1 MNETFFQF
9 SMLIGGA
16 TLFAF
21 ILRLLKQPTII
32 AYLLFGAFLGFM
44 QWPGLSHAITN
55 LQFFSGLGTTLLLFL
70 VGLELT
76 TIEIGSFSKKIIGVS
91 LAQVLITLGVGYII
105 LRFLFSDPL
114 EIFIGAIAL
123 VFSSTVLSITMFT
136 KQGALKS
143 LHARISLGIL
153 LFQDLVAV
161 IIFVMLTPAN
171 SNSGLGLIAFLV
183 LKILLLLVITF
194 ILSKYCLPQLLK
206 LVARDSELVF
216 LFGIAWA
223 LVFAT
228 VVAKLFGFN
237 LEAGGFLAGLS
248 LANTASHYQI
258 AARIRPLRDLF
269 LMIFFVYLGTKVD
282 FALTTAD
289 LILVGILFL
298 ITIII
303 KPLIV
308 FVVLGFAG
316 YRKRTSF
323 LTAISLGQISEF
335 SFILVNLALI
345 RGIVS
350 AHFASITML
359 MGILGLIVS
368 TLLMTHADFLYN
380 FCKKYLGIF
389 DRWGTTASAVETELD
404 GHTIVIGYGRKGEI
418 IVKALENRGHQLV
431 VVDQNPEL
439 SKEVP
444 KGVNFILGD
453 INDDEIQELA
463 FLNRAD
469 LIFSTAM
476 NPFDDLALLNH
487 FKWFHHKPVIVV
499 SAKTDEEAEK
509 LYENGAGYVLLPQH
523 IAGEYLASIIKE
535 FPSLKSKFG
544 QLKTRHQKLLAKSI
558 S

>member
-1 MNETFFQF
+1 
-9 SMLIGGA
+9 MLIGGA
-16 TLFAF
+16 TLCAF
-21 ILRLLKQPTII
+21 FLRLLRLPTII
-32 AYLLFGAFLGFM
+32 AYLLFGAFLSFLG
-44 QWPGLSHAITN
+44 WPLLDNSLTN
-55 LQFFSGLGTTLLLFL
+55 FQFFSGLGTTLLLFL

-76 TIEIGSFSKKIIGVS
+76 TLEIGSFSKKIIGVS
-91 LAQVLITLGVGYII
+91 LAQVLITMGVGFVV
-105 LRFLFSDPL
+105 LRFFLSDPM
-114 EIFIGAIAL
+114 EIFIGSIAL

-143 LHARISLGIL
+143 LHARVSLGIL

-171 SNSGLGLIAFLV
+171 SNSGLGLLAFLV
-183 LKILLLLVITF
+183 LKILLLLLITF
-194 ILSKYCLPQLLK
+194 ILSRYCLPKFLK

-269 LMIFFVYLGTKVD
+269 LMIFFVYLGTQVN
-282 FALTTAD
+282 FALTTLD
-289 LILVGILFL
+289 LILVGILLLF
-298 ITIII
+298 TIII
-303 KPLIV
+303 KPIIV
-308 FVVLGFAG
+308 FVVLGSAG

-323 LTAISLGQISEF
+323 LTAVSLGQISEF

-350 AHFASITML
+350 AHFASLTLL

-368 TLLMTHADFLYN
+368 TLLMTHADFLYSHI
-380 FCKKYLGIF
+380 KKYLGIF
-389 DRWGTTASAVETELD
+389 DRFGTKALKDETELV
-404 GHTIVIGYGRKGEI
+404 GHAVVVGYGRKGEI
-418 IVKALENRGHQLV
+418 IVKALANRGYQLV

-439 SKEVP
+439 SKEIP
-444 KGVNFILGD
+444 KGITFILGD

-463 FLNRAD
+463 FLDRAE

-487 FKWFHHKPVIVV
+487 FKWLHHKPVIVV
-499 SAKTDEEAEK
+499 TAKTDEEAEK
-509 LYENGAGYVLLPQH
+509 LYDNGAGFVLLPQH

-544 QLKTRHQKLLAKSI
+544 QLKHRHQKLIEKSLT
-558 S
+558 